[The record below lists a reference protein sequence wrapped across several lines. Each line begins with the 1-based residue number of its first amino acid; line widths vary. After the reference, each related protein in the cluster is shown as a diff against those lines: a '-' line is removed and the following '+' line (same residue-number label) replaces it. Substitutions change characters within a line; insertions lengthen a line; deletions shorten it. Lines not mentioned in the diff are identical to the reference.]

1 MLRSAA
7 TPYPERSRRMK
18 QNQLDSSYRTLI
30 VCGSKILRAPLRS
43 YMEL

>member
-1 MLRSAA
+1 MLRSVA

-30 VCGSKILRAPLRS
+30 VCGSKTLRTILGS
-43 YMEL
+43 DVES